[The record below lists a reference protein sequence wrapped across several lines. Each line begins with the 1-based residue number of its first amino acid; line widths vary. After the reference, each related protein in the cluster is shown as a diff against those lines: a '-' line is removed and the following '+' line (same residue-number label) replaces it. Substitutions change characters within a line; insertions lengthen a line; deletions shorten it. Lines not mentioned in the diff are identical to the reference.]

1 VKRSETKKRLARETA
16 PSPIRPLVRRSL
28 GGGGF
33 PDLPTHPILLG
44 AHMSIAG
51 GVNMAIERARSINCT
66 AMQMFV
72 KNNMQWFA
80 RPLTRDEIAL
90 FREQQQRG
98 ELLSIF
104 AHANYLINLAAT
116 NGQFHANS
124 IRSLSEELV
133 RADQLE
139 LPFLVL
145 HPGAHLG
152 AGEEVG
158 LEKIVE
164 SIDRVLSRL
173 PKIKTRIALETTA
186 GQGSCLGNKFE
197 HLAYIISRVR
207 EPTRLCVC
215 LDTAHVFAAGYDIG
229 NEASVRKTFREFDR
243 VVGLNRLVAIHL
255 NDSKTV
261 RGSRVDRHEHI
272 GKGKIGLPAFRFIMR
287 DRRFRKIPKVL
298 ETPKGKDLRDDVIN
312 LKTLRRLMKTT
323 PN

>member
-1 VKRSETKKRLARETA
+1 MKKRRDGETA
-16 PSPIRPLVRRSL
+16 PSPVRRRVES
-28 GGGGF
+28 
-33 PDLPTHPILLG
+33 PIHPILIG

-51 GVNMAIERARSINCT
+51 GVNMAIGRARSINCT
-66 AMQMFV
+66 AIQIFV

-80 RPLTRDEIAL
+80 RPLTREEIRT
-90 FREQQQRG
+90 FREHQQRG

-152 AGEEVG
+152 AGEEAG
-158 LEKIVE
+158 LEKIAE
-164 SIDRVLSRL
+164 SIDSVLSGL

-186 GQGSCLGNKFE
+186 GQGSCLGHKFE

-207 EPTRLCVC
+207 EPERLCVC
-215 LDTAHVFAAGYDIG
+215 LDTAHVFASGYDIG
-229 NEASVRKTFREFDR
+229 TEAATQKMFAQFDR
-243 VVGLNRLVAIHL
+243 TIGLGRLVAIHV
-255 NDSKTV
+255 NDSKIT
-261 RGSRVDRHEHI
+261 RGSGVDRHEHI
-272 GKGKIGLPAFRFIMR
+272 GKGRIGLDA
-287 DRRFRKIPKVL
+287 
-298 ETPKGKDLRDDVIN
+298 
-312 LKTLRRLMKTT
+312 
-323 PN
+323 